1 MCRRIVQSLFLS
13 CHSLLFDLPAFA
25 QSFKEI
31 NENLKV
37 LNEDLAVTNGIASQ
51 YDELGSVWSTFVK
64 EVIPASIP
72 DDKEAN

>member
-1 MCRRIVQSLFLS
+1 
-13 CHSLLFDLPAFA
+13 LLFECLPFA

-51 YDELGSVWSTFVK
+51 YDELANVWSTFVK
-64 EVIPASIP
+64 EVITASIP
-72 DDKEAN
+72 DDSEAK